1 MLTVCP
7 RLPVIK
13 MSYHTK
19 DWYQSSNPFFLFFI
33 LIISFI
39 FILCMHNKGCL
50 MVTWEYKVAVINKK
64 IGGVIMHINAYM
76 NMQWQQSILL
86 QNHDDLISHS
96 YKQILF
102 QVKLILSLLKIS
114 LQDKSS
120 LWVKSLEESENSF
133 KTNVKKNCEIIVVTV
148 SCCNDWCDTYC
159 KVLQLQP

>member
-1 MLTVCP
+1 
-7 RLPVIK
+7 
-13 MSYHTK
+13 
-19 DWYQSSNPFFLFFI
+19 
-33 LIISFI
+33 
-39 FILCMHNKGCL
+39 
-50 MVTWEYKVAVINKK
+50 
-64 IGGVIMHINAYM
+64 MHINAYM

-148 SCCNDWCDTYC
+148 SCWNDWCDKYC